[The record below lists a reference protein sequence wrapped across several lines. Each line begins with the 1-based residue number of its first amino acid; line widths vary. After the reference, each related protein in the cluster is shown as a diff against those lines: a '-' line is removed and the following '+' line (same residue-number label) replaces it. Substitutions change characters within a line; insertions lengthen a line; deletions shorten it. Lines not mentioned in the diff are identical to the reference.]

1 MAEEQVGDEEFL
13 DIAKDPARARALR
26 GSLQRLAQG
35 GGGEV
40 VQEMAKEVLA
50 GRLGLRDAMRNSAY
64 REALSE
70 RVRDGFRAL
79 EDLPL
84 DARQAAEEEGRRR
97 LAEYQEEID
106 EERRQRGGSTRGA
119 GPRHDGRGWSLY

>member
-13 DIAKDPARARALR
+13 DIAREPARARALR
-26 GSLQRLAQG
+26 SSLQRLAQG

-50 GRLGLRDAMRNSAY
+50 GRVGLREAMQNSAC
-64 REALSE
+64 REALSD

-79 EDLPL
+79 EELPP
-84 DARQAAEEEGRRR
+84 DARHAAEDEGRRR
-97 LAEYQEEID
+97 LTTYQDEID
-106 EERRQRGGSTRGA
+106 EERRQRGGAAREA
-119 GPRHDGRGWSLY
+119 GPRHDGRGWRLY